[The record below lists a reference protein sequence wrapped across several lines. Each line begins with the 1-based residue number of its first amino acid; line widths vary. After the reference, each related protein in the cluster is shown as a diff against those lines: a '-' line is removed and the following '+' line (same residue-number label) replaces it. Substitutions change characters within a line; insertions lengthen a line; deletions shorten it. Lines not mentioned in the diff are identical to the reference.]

1 LFTIINA
8 DFILFM
14 KMLIV
19 QIRHVS
25 REIHHR
31 LLTLFLRFLG
41 LLHWEKGRKHW
52 LRKKAGSAGEE
63 DKKEEE
69 GEERAAINIDVD
81 EIIDIIFSNRWRVT
95 SPSNSLP
102 GKTTE
107 TARGTFAHPVPLPQM
122 VDILVDLWE
131 AEGLDM

>member
-1 LFTIINA
+1 MSSSKTKNHSISGAVTNGENSESETY
-8 DFILFM
+8 
-14 KMLIV
+14 V
-19 QIRHVS
+19 N
-25 REIHHR
+25 
-31 LLTLFLRFLG
+31 TG

-52 LRKKAGSAGEE
+52 LRKKAGSVGEE

>member
-1 LFTIINA
+1 MCSRGSSLYRLAYLFTIINSA
-8 DFILFM
+8 LILFM
-14 KMLIV
+14 E
-19 QIRHVS
+19 IRHVS
-25 REIHHR
+25 REIRHC
-31 LLTLFLRFLG
+31 FFFSG

-52 LRKKAGSAGEE
+52 LRKKAGSSGEE

-69 GEERAAINIDVD
+69 RAAIDIDVD

-95 SPSNSLP
+95 SPSNALP
-102 GKTTE
+102 GKTAE